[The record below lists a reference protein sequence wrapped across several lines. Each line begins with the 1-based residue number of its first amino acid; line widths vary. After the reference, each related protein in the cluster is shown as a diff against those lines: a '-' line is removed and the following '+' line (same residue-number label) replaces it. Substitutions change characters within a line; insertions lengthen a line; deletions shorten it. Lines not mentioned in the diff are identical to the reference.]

1 MCSYAGKVQCTMIW
15 CFARGGGKPQ
25 NLVIFI
31 IVAVAV
37 EATGETRFQIVNIF
51 LQWPLDQNLFFAPK
65 PFTLPKYFGICKPMT
80 ENVKVWKVYLVMSW
94 LSQQWNGFKEHQN
107 KQYTTE
113 TSQRILNDKN
123 KFSEKFLLPLLLLK

>member
-1 MCSYAGKVQCTMIW
+1 MPVSTMCMIW
-15 CFARGGGKPQ
+15 CFARGGV
-25 NLVIFI
+25 NLKTSLSCIT
-31 IVAVAV
+31 VADYARWKVYWWNYS
-37 EATGETRFQIVNIF
+37 RFKIVNIF

>member
-51 LQWPLDQNLFFAPK
+51 LQWPIDQIFFVLLLSLIFSQNILEFVNQWLKMWSVKSLF
-65 PFTLPKYFGICKPMT
+65 G
-80 ENVKVWKVYLVMSW
+80 NVLTKS
-94 LSQQWNGFKEHQN
+94 QWNGFKEHQN

>member
-1 MCSYAGKVQCTMIW
+1 MIW

>member
-1 MCSYAGKVQCTMIW
+1 MPVSTMCMIW

-94 LSQQWNGFKEHQN
+94 ISHNETDLKNIRTNNIPLKRHKEYLMIKTN
-107 KQYTTE
+107 F
-113 TSQRILNDKN
+113 LKN
-123 KFSEKFLLPLLLLK
+123 FFYHFCY

>member
-1 MCSYAGKVQCTMIW
+1 MPVRYNVQW
-15 CFARGGGKPQ
+15 YGVSQGEGV
-25 NLVIFI
+25 NLKTSLSCIT
-31 IVAVAV
+31 VAVAV